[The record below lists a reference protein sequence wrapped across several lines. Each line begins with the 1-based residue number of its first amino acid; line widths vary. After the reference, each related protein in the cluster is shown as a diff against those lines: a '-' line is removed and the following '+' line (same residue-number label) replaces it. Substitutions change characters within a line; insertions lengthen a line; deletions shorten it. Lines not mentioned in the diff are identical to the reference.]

1 MIIVKYDVI
10 FQLLGFLFCF
20 LLRDDIIIKIDQSN
34 HTVASVGN
42 TSTTSR
48 AIQTP
53 YSTLLRPQY
62 WTFEGQYGLKV
73 EILTSEMKSVPPKM
87 VYIMCHTMV
96 LLEKCLML
104 NFAI

>member
-20 LLRDDIIIKIDQSN
+20 LLRDDKIIKIDQSN

-48 AIQTP
+48 TIQTP
-53 YSTLLRPQY
+53 YSTLLRPPY

-73 EILTSEMKSVPPKM
+73 EILTSEMKSVPPKLAC
-87 VYIMCHTMV
+87 VTQWC
-96 LLEKCLML
+96 CLKSAL
-104 NFAI
+104 C